1 MSPDRIRRW
10 FELTREEQLWVAAI
24 LAIFLLGLVAR
35 WHHAT
40 RGAADEPAGHPPSAM
55 ENE

>member
-10 FELTREEQLWVAAI
+10 FELTREEQFWIAAI
-24 LAIFLLGLVAR
+24 LAIFLVGLVAR

-40 RGAADEPAGHPPSAM
+40 REPSPPPAAAQGE
-55 ENE
+55 